1 MGLYG
6 GSAPKPD
13 AQMGEAAKMSAK
25 TGQDMLAFMKQQA
38 AITNGWAEDDRAR
51 DIDTYRPLQDQFI
64 EDAQTWDS
72 PARKAAKAAE
82 AASDVSLAAR
92 LAQGQNDRQLMS
104 MGVNPASGAA
114 VAARRRASTDTAL
127 ARAGAV
133 NLSNRSVEAEGE
145 AKRASAINMGS
156 GLAVNPGTS
165 MSLSNGAAQAG
176 FSGAMSG
183 HGQEASILNTDYQNR
198 RQAWAD
204 NQSGISGI
212 MGAVGQLAGA
222 YGPSLLA
229 LSSKDAKTD
238 KREIPDGEALGA
250 IRKMPVER
258 WRYKEGMGDEGEHV
272 GPYAQDFQAATGK
285 GDGQTIP
292 LMEAISVT
300 MKAVQDL
307 DKKVDAGMKKAS

>member
-1 MGLYG
+1 MGNN
-6 GSAPKPD
+6 SSPRPD
-13 AQMGEAAKMSAK
+13 PQMGEAAKMSAE
-25 TGQDMLAFMKQQA
+25 TGQQMLEFMKSQA
-38 AITNGWAEDDRAR
+38 SITNEWAADDRAR
-51 DIDTYRPLQDQFI
+51 DINTFRPLQDQFI
-64 EDAQTWDS
+64 KDAQTWAS
-72 PARKAAKAAE
+72 PGRKAAKASE
-82 AASDVSLAAR
+82 AASQVSLASR
-92 LAQGQNDRQLMS
+92 LAQGQTDRQMMA

-114 VAARRRASTDTAL
+114 LASRRRASTDTAL
-127 ARAGAV
+127 ARAGAI
-133 NLSNRSVEAEGE
+133 NLSNRQIEAEAE
-145 AKRASAINMGS
+145 AKKANAINMGS

-165 MSLSNGAAQAG
+165 MGLSNGAGQAG
-176 FSGAMSG
+176 FSGAMQG
-183 HGQEASILNTDYQNR
+183 YGQQASILNQDYQAR
-198 RQAWAD
+198 MQSWQQDQAGSA
-204 NQSGISGI
+204 GLL
-212 MGAVGQLAGA
+212 GAIGSIAGA

-238 KREIPDGEALGA
+238 KRPIPDGEALGA

-307 DKKVDAGMKKAS
+307 DKKIDGKLKKAA